1 MKIPRRSFF
10 FSIFFL
16 VQILVLSYKM
26 ESFHGLNRHMKLG
39 MKDDQNGR
47 KRLIIGDIEIP
58 IARKKKNKYEQFSK
72 FKGERLTKLEEE
84 RIFEARQQL
93 GKKKP
98 QQPIRGV
105 TTIPHTAKVLS
116 LQHKITELTLQ
127 PPRTT
132 MKHSPTKL
140 LPLID
145 DLKNIDPSDPFTFGF
160 QPIGRIVSSHGVHG
174 EVKMS
179 LLDTTTTFR
188 LHPNQQIYIKSP
200 HRKTPRPIRLLSHR
214 KQKDSLY
221 LLTLEDIS
229 NRNKADF
236 LQKYTVYLLKSEME
250 QLKENEYYYQDLLNL
265 NCFICDENSTLLST
279 KPFGQI
285 HQVITPEDFFMEDSS
300 SSSSDSND
308 NSARNM
314 KRKLMQSFLEIEL
327 LPEKAGDLKN
337 YRSQPFKELT
347 LIPLVDAV
355 VPKIDVANKMVF
367 IKLTPEFLEY
377 AYVEEKEKPVVK
389 GLLPLQSQFE
399 EKEGKEK
406 ENEENERKGEL
417 ELAACIKLENVL
429 DFSQA
434 VESNSLQLAKSLSFA
449 ADNNDLS
456 LQQPEKSRK
465 KVLFSRKN
473 R

>member
-1 MKIPRRSFF
+1 
-10 FSIFFL
+10 
-16 VQILVLSYKM
+16 M
-26 ESFHGLNRHMKLG
+26 ESFRWLNRHLKLG

-47 KRLIIGDIEIP
+47 KRLVIGDIEIP

-84 RIFEARQQL
+84 RKFEALQQL
-93 GKKKP
+93 GKKKT

-105 TTIPHTAKVLS
+105 TTIPHTAKASSSSPQSRLTEP
-116 LQHKITELTLQ
+116 LQASRPIS
-127 PPRTT
+127 RR
-132 MKHSPTKL
+132 SPTKL

-145 DLKNIDPSDPFTFGF
+145 DLKKIDPSDPFTFGF

-265 NCFICDENSTLLST
+265 NCFICDENATLLST

-285 HQVITPEDFFMEDSS
+285 HQVITPDDFFMEDSS
-300 SSSSDSND
+300 SSPGDD
-308 NSARNM
+308 NSAKSV
-314 KRKLMQSFLEIEL
+314 KRKNMHSFLEIEL
-327 LPEKAGDLKN
+327 LPEKAGELKT

-367 IKLTPEFLEY
+367 IKLAPEFLEY

-399 EKEGKEK
+399 EG
-406 ENEENERKGEL
+406 KGEL
-417 ELAACIKLENVL
+417 LAASIKLETVL
-429 DFSQA
+429 DFRQA
-434 VESNSLQLAKSLSFA
+434 ADINSLQLVKSPSSA
-449 ADNNDLS
+449 DLS
-456 LQQPEKSRK
+456 LQQPEEKRK
-465 KVLFSRKN
+465 KLLFTRKN